1 MIRVEIS
8 KGGRVQVEVNGEAEH
23 VAFEFATLVSKLA
36 INMPKEILEQAFED
50 GLYINKHGMKAF
62 EEKMDEDI
70 EEFEKML
77 RSEESDV
84 EESEEDDESDR
95 DDFKKF
101 TAMMALAA
109 AMGTI
114 LGGRNDKTGK
124 H

>member
-8 KGGRVQVEVNGEAEH
+8 KDGRCQVEVNGEAEH

-36 INMPKEILEQAFED
+36 INMPKKILEKAFED
-50 GLYINKHGMKAF
+50 GLFINEHGMKAF
-62 EEKMDEDI
+62 EEKMDKDI
-70 EEFEKML
+70 EDFEEML
-77 RSEESDV
+77 RSEESDAKD
-84 EESEEDDESDR
+84 SEEDDESDR

-109 AMGTI
+109 MMGTI
-114 LGGRNDKTGK
+114 LGDRNDKTGK